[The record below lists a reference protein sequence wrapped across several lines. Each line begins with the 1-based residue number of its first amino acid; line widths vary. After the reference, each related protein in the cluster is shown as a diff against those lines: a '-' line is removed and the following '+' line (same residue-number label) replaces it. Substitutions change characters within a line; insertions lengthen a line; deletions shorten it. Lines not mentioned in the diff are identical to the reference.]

1 MPEPPRIDITPHWRA
16 VQDDLLRL
24 VPLVP
29 DDKINWSPRPELWN
43 FRGIMLHI
51 AATRDG
57 WLEGTVADGVQTP
70 SVWETVRTK
79 PEIVAAYERTWERL
93 QHFLADPAKLDA
105 EYRDDLGDGN
115 VARVSGHWVAFHL
128 LEHDIHHR
136 ADLMHYLALLGHD
149 SGVDL

>member
-1 MPEPPRIDITPHWRA
+1 MPELPRIDITPHWRA

-43 FRGIMLHI
+43 FRGIMLHV
-51 AATRDG
+51 ADARDG
-57 WLEGTVADGVQTP
+57 WLGGTVVDGIQAP

-93 QHFLADPAKLDA
+93 QHFLADLAKLDA
-105 EYRDDLGDGN
+105 EYEDDLGDGN
-115 VARVSGHWVAFHL
+115 VARVSGHWIAFHL